1 MPLSHFALQLESIQY
16 NNISTMISLLLS
28 KFKGGFTSLLTGNG
42 GLTQLSKGFYFLG
55 IVFIIFGLSYLAVP
69 LYRLYCQITG
79 YGGTIKAGPG
89 TFIIGETTTTGPLP
103 SIDGSMGPQRTNIE
117 EGFNPKDTSL
127 SGSGETTDMGHLIR
141 EITIRF
147 NADLNENLPWKFRPA
162 ANEIKIIVG
171 EGAAPTLTFY
181 SLTNLSD
188 QPATGVAT
196 YNVTPAKAA
205 IYFNKI
211 QCFCLSAIV
220 A

>member
-1 MPLSHFALQLESIQY
+1 
-16 NNISTMISLLLS
+16 MISLLLS
-28 KFKGGFTSLLTGNG
+28 KFKGGFASLLSGNG
-42 GLTQLSKGFYFLG
+42 KNSQLSKGFYFLG

-79 YGGTIKAGPG
+79 YGGTIKQG
-89 TFIIGETTTTGPLP
+89 TFIIGETTTTGPAPLP
-103 SIDGSMGPQRTNIE
+103 SSDGVMGPQRTNSE
-117 EGFNPKDTSL
+117 EGLGKPENTIFQLHSTRFTKSTNDRF
-127 SGSGETTDMGHLIR
+127 SGSGETTDMDPLIR

-162 ANEIKIIVG
+162 ANEIKVIVG

>member
-1 MPLSHFALQLESIQY
+1 
-16 NNISTMISLLLS
+16 MISLLLS
-28 KFKGGFTSLLTGNG
+28 KFKGGFASLLSGNG
-42 GLTQLSKGFYFLG
+42 KNSQLSKGFYFLG

-79 YGGTIKAGPG
+79 YGGTIKQG
-89 TFIIGETTTTGPLP
+89 TFIIGETTNTGAAPLP
-103 SIDGSMGPQRTNIE
+103 SSDGAMGTQRSNTE
-117 EGFNPKDTSL
+117 EGFNPKDQGANDRF
-127 SGSGETTDMGHLIR
+127 SGSGETTVMGRPLIR

-162 ANEIKIIVG
+162 ANEIKVIVG

>member
-1 MPLSHFALQLESIQY
+1 
-16 NNISTMISLLLS
+16 MISLLLS
-28 KFKGGFTSLLTGNG
+28 KFKGGFASLLSGNG
-42 GLTQLSKGFYFLG
+42 KNSQLSKGFYFLG

-79 YGGTIKAGPG
+79 YGGTIKQG
-89 TFIIGETTTTGPLP
+89 TFIIGETTTTGPAPLP
-103 SIDGSMGPQRTNIE
+103 SSDGVMGPQRTNSE
-117 EGFNPKDTSL
+117 EGFHSTRVTKSTNDRF
-127 SGSGETTDMGHLIR
+127 SGSGETTDMDRPLIR

-162 ANEIKIIVG
+162 ANEIKVIVG